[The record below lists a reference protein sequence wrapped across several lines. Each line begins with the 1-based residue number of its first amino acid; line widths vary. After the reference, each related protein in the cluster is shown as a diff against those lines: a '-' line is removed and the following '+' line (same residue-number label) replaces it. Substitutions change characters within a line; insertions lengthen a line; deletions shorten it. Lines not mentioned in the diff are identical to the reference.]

1 MLIVGNKLLHNF
13 VCVCVLMCHIIK
25 CFLPGYG
32 QMSYLPSMSM
42 DLSKH
47 DFEQNSSKSSEF
59 QENYD
64 VSCEIFLGTF
74 EETIFSQHQESCIED
89 SFNPLQPLRL
99 DCSLNWKT

>member
-1 MLIVGNKLLHNF
+1 
-13 VCVCVLMCHIIK
+13 MCHIIK